1 MRVWSRVALVL
12 VVVLLSA
19 SVASADHY
27 YGDCP
32 LSLVDSTPALQSF
45 DLSPHG
51 VFRNG
56 STVYVLRGQVLTTYT
71 SNDTGNLTIARADLL
86 EDMGARE
93 TEGGVAYGGGFL
105 YVSSEYGL
113 EIWDLTNTH
122 AGGVA
127 PEQASVTPGLHYRRL
142 TVNGNRLAGLYPA
155 TDLPCYP
162 LGSSTPLCVNQIEIL
177 DVSDPEAPAIV
188 GVVQSKS
195 RSEYRGLNDIAFNQ
209 GYLLA
214 ASEEGLS
221 AIDITNPASPVRTA
235 FTAFPGQWLVTNG
248 NLVGIGTDGHI
259 NTFIVRPGMAPFFV
273 RRALLTVPEYLAID
287 LANPIRFNRNA
298 YWDETTARLITM
310 IEEVDPMTLDAAR
323 TVAFDVFDLSVIQF
337 EGAVERIYEDVTL
350 VQEDEVKH
358 NPVAVGPFVYVIG
371 EATGLQSY
379 GACGQVTGRIELQ
392 GPHHLTCGGSYIRG
406 WVTGVQRV
414 EVVELFLDNT
424 PLGRATFGGV
434 PRQDVSSRTPV
445 TPWSIKV
452 NLDATPRGE
461 YQLRAIAT
469 TIESRD
475 LRRQFAS
482 QRIFFEGPGENCTN
496 PRRRSVR

>member
-12 VVVLLSA
+12 VVLLSA
-19 SVASADHY
+19 SIASADHY

-32 LSLVDSTPALQSF
+32 LSLVDSTPPLQDF

-56 STVYVLRGQVLTTYT
+56 NTVYVLRGQVLTTYT
-71 SNDTGNLTIARADLL
+71 SNDTGNLTIARADFL
-86 EDMGARE
+86 DAMGARE
-93 TEGGVAYGGGFL
+93 TEGGVAYGNGFL

-127 PEQASVTPGLHYRRL
+127 PEQRSVTSGLHYRRM
-142 TVNGNRLAGLYPA
+142 TVDGNRLAGLYPS

-162 LGSSTPLCVNQIEIL
+162 LGPSTPLCVNQIEIL
-177 DVSDPEAPAIV
+177 DVSNPDAPLII

-195 RSEYRGLNDIAFNQ
+195 RTEYRGLNDIAFNQ

-214 ASEEGLS
+214 ASEEGLA
-221 AIDITNPASPVRTA
+221 AIDITNPATPVRTA
-235 FTAFPGQWLVTNG
+235 FTGFPGQWLVTNG
-248 NLVGIGTDGHI
+248 NVVGIGTDGHV
-259 NTFIVRPGMAPFFV
+259 NMFTVRPGMSPFFV
-273 RRALLTVPEYLAID
+273 RTALLTIPEYLSID
-287 LANPIRFNRNA
+287 LSNPIRFNRNA
-298 YWDETTARLITM
+298 YWDEQNARLITM

-337 EGAVERIYEDVTL
+337 EGSAERIYEDVTL

-371 EATGLQSY
+371 EETGLQSY
-379 GACGQVTGRIELQ
+379 GACGQITGRIELQ
-392 GPHHLTCGGSYIRG
+392 GPHHLTCNGGFIRG

-414 EVVELFLDNT
+414 DIVELFLDNT
-424 PLGRATFGGV
+424 PLGRAAFGGV
-434 PRQDVSSRTPV
+434 LRQEVSSRTPV
-445 TPWSIKV
+445 TPWSVPV

-461 YQLRAIAT
+461 YQLRAVAT
-469 TIESRD
+469 DILGR
-475 LRRQFAS
+475 RRQFAH
-482 QRIFFEGPGENCTN
+482 QRIFFEGPGDNCTN
-496 PRRRSVR
+496 PRRRAVR

>member
-1 MRVWSRVALVL
+1 M
-12 VVVLLSA
+12 
-19 SVASADHY
+19 ASADHY

-32 LSLVDSTPALQSF
+32 LSLVDSTPPLQDF

-51 VFRNG
+51 VFRDGN
-56 STVYVLRGQVLTTYT
+56 TVYVLRGQVLATYT
-71 SNDTGNLTIARADLL
+71 SNDTGNLTIARADVL

-93 TEGGVAYGGGFL
+93 TNGGVTYGDGFL

-113 EIWDLTNTH
+113 EIWNLTNTH

-127 PEQASVTPGLHYRRL
+127 PQQVSVTPGVHYRRM
-142 TVNGNRLAGLYPA
+142 TVDGNRLAGLYPA

-177 DVSDPEAPAIV
+177 DVTNRAAPVLV

-221 AIDITNPASPVRTA
+221 AIDISNPASPIRFA
-235 FTAFPGQWLVTNG
+235 FAPFPGQWLVTNG
-248 NLVGIGTDGHI
+248 TVVGIGTDTHI
-259 NTFIVRPGMAPFFV
+259 NMFNVRPGMSPFFV
-273 RRALLTVPEYLAID
+273 RTALLTIPEYLSID
-287 LANPIRFNRNA
+287 LSNPIRFNRHA
-298 YWDETTARLITM
+298 YWDEQNARLITL
-310 IEEVDPMTLDAAR
+310 IEEVDPMTLEAAR
-323 TVAFDVFDLSVIQF
+323 TVAFDVFDLTVIQF
-337 EGAVERIYEDVTL
+337 EGSVERIYEDVTL

-371 EATGLQSY
+371 EETGLQSY
-379 GACGQVTGRIELQ
+379 GACGQISGRIELE
-392 GPHHLTCGGSYIRG
+392 GPHHLTCNGTFIRG

-414 EVVELFLDNT
+414 ESVELFLDNT
-424 PLGRATFGGV
+424 PLGRAQFSPV
-434 PRQDVSSRTPV
+434 QRWDVSSRTPV
-445 TPWSIKV
+445 TAWSVPV

-461 YQLRAIAT
+461 YQLRAIGT
-469 TIESRD
+469 DSLDR
-475 LRRQFAS
+475 RRQFAS
-482 QRIFFEGPGENCTN
+482 KRIFFEGPGENCRT
-496 PRRRSVR
+496 PKRRSVR